1 MQSND
6 SVTARDESPDLR
18 PGIRLTVTLAADT
31 SLPRVLELIHKIMAE
46 PDVRDVTWP
55 FDDPQAEVERWEKGF
70 SADPQKHAD
79 PPSATDLRV
88 ETSDL
93 RPVILTVRLAHG
105 TSLHRILELIIKFRK
120 EPDVKDVTWAFVD
133 QLTPSTDHERVL
145 VDQIMWLIGQYAP
158 V

>member
-6 SVTARDESPDLR
+6 SVTVRDESPDLR
-18 PGIRLTVTLAADT
+18 PGIRLTVALAADT
-31 SLPRVLELIHKIMAE
+31 SPPRVLELIRKIMAD

-55 FDDPQAEVERWEKGF
+55 FDDPQAGVERWVKGF
-70 SADPQKHAD
+70 SAGPQKHAD
-79 PPSATDLRV
+79 PPSANDLRV

-93 RPVILTVRLAHG
+93 RPAILTVRLAHG
-105 TSLHRILELIIKFRK
+105 TSLDRILELINKFRK

-133 QLTPSTDHERVL
+133 PLTPWTDHERVL
-145 VDQIMWLIGQYAP
+145 VDQIMWLIGQYAA

>member
-6 SVTARDESPDLR
+6 SVTVRDECPDLR

-31 SLPRVLELIHKIMAE
+31 SLPRVLELI
-46 PDVRDVTWP
+46 
-55 FDDPQAEVERWEKGF
+55 
-70 SADPQKHAD
+70 
-79 PPSATDLRV
+79 
-88 ETSDL
+88 
-93 RPVILTVRLAHG
+93 
-105 TSLHRILELIIKFRK
+105 IKFRK

-133 QLTPSTDHERVL
+133 PLTPWTDHERVL